1 MTGRNRQKF
10 YQAGFTMIEVLV
22 AVLVLAIGLLGVAG
36 VQLVSMQQTTNS
48 ALKSEATMYVQS
60 VAERLRSNGG
70 DNLSATDKAALE
82 AMISADLG
90 AEAELDVDVNGDEA
104 TIELTWDER
113 DPFADDGMSQQ
124 SLTLNVRL

>member
-1 MTGRNRQKF
+1 M
-10 YQAGFTMIEVLV
+10 
-22 AVLVLAIGLLGVAG
+22 LVLAIGLLGVAG